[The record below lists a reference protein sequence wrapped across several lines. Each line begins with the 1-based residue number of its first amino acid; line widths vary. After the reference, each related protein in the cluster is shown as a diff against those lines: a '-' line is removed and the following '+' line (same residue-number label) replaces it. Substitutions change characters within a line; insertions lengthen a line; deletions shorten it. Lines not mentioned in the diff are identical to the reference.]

1 MPFTPEWQF
10 MADVDYRWS
19 LNSRWDATVGVSG
32 NYNSSTNS
40 TFGDPEVLRINARTL
55 FDVRAGVE
63 TQDGKLRAQLWGR
76 NVFNTYYW
84 NSTFQADT
92 VWRMAGKPATYGIT
106 VGWRY

>member
-1 MPFTPEWQF
+1 M
-10 MADVDYRWS
+10 
-19 LNSRWDATVGVSG
+19 
-32 NYNSSTNS
+32 
-40 TFGDPEVLRINARTL
+40 
-55 FDVRAGVE
+55 RAGVE